1 MVCVDR
7 NERQKMNRRVHI
19 AVRGA
24 VQGVGFRPFVY
35 RLASE
40 LHLTGWVSNSPHGVI
55 IEAEGTE
62 ESVRALIFRLEADKP
77 VHAFITGME
86 STILA
91 PRDYEDFRILQ
102 SQTDENPSA
111 IVLPDIATCDECLA
125 EIRDPEN
132 RRYRYAFTNCTH
144 CGPRYSIIE
153 SLPYDRARTSMKRFT
168 MCADCM
174 QEYED
179 PSNRRFHAQPNA
191 CPRCGPQMELWD
203 RHGFVCAREHAAMEA
218 AVRLI
223 LDGQIVA
230 IKGLG
235 GFQLLTD
242 ARQDDA
248 IRRLRHRKHRE
259 EKPFALMYP
268 TLHAV
273 ETDAVLSDMERRLLR
288 SPEAPIVLV
297 KRRPESHVGSQVAPS
312 NPYLGV
318 MLPTTPLHHLLME
331 RIEGPVI
338 ATSGNISDEPIC
350 IDEHEAL
357 NRLRDVADSFLVHNR
372 PILRH
377 VDDSIVRVV
386 LDREMVL
393 RRARGYAPL
402 PLSVPVSSRPET
414 ILGVGAHLKNT
425 VAVTSKHGVVMSQHI
440 GDLETESA
448 YHTFRKIISQLS
460 ALYRLRPTHV
470 ACDLHPDYLS
480 TSYARRSLLP
490 TIAVQHH
497 YAHVL
502 ACMSENEVDPPCLG
516 ISWDGTGYGL
526 DGTIWGGEFLTVTDA
541 SFDRTGHLRTFL
553 LPGGD
558 RAVREPRRSALGLL
572 FEMYGESVAERPDM
586 QKAFSPRELDV
597 LIRAMVSKTAGI
609 RTSSIGRLFD
619 AVAFLT
625 DIRHVVRFEGQAAME
640 LEFATHGIE
649 SAERYPID
657 IQREDNRW
665 VMNWQ
670 PMMDA
675 VLYSISH
682 REPAPII
689 ATAFHNTLIHAAA
702 EMARRIGIDNIV
714 LTGGCFQNR
723 YLLEKLIAV
732 LREAG
737 FYVFWHQRIPPNDG
751 GIAIGQIVAAL
762 RTLQNE
768 STHVPRRSR

>member
-1 MVCVDR
+1 
-7 NERQKMNRRVHI
+7 MNRRVHI

-737 FYVFWHQRIPPNDG
+737 FHVFWHQRIPPNDG

>member
-737 FYVFWHQRIPPNDG
+737 FHVFWHQRIPPNDG

>member
-723 YLLEKLIAV
+723 YLLEKLIAA

-737 FYVFWHQRIPPNDG
+737 FHVFWHQRIPPNDG

>member
-1 MVCVDR
+1 
-7 NERQKMNRRVHI
+7 MNRRVHI

-723 YLLEKLIAV
+723 YLLEKLIAA

-737 FYVFWHQRIPPNDG
+737 FHVFWHQRIPPNDG

>member
-1 MVCVDR
+1 
-7 NERQKMNRRVHI
+7 MNRRVHI

-102 SQTDENPSA
+102 SRTDENPSA

-230 IKGLG
+230 VKGLG

-268 TLHAV
+268 TLRAV

-297 KRRPESHVGSQVAPS
+297 KRRPESHVGSQVATS

-402 PLSVPVSSRPET
+402 PLSVTVSSRPET

-448 YHTFRKIISQLS
+448 YHAFRKIISQLS

-597 LIRAMVSKTAGI
+597 LTRAMVSKTAGI

-723 YLLEKLIAV
+723 YLLEKLIAA

-737 FYVFWHQRIPPNDG
+737 FHVFWHQRIPPNDG